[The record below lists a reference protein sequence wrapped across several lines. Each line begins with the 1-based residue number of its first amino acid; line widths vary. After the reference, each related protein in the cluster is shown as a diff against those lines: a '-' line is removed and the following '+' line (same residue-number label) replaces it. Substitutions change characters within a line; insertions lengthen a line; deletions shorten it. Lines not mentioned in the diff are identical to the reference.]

1 MKITRSLIN
10 NYQFTIVLVLLLL
23 VAGIF
28 SYLTMPRT
36 ENPEID
42 IPGASVVLIYPGTS
56 PVDLEQLVATPVED
70 ALNEIDDIKQINTT
84 INDGLVYITIEFF
97 YGSDPNEKYDKV
109 LQQINSIKA
118 DLPADIYDIITQ
130 KWTPSDVAMLQLAL
144 VSDSAS
150 YRLLNDK
157 AEKLKKDLK
166 LVNGV
171 KKVEIVASPEQKVR
185 IALDIEKMALMNIP
199 IEQVMN
205 AVVSNNANIP
215 GGAIKISDKS
225 FGVKTSGS
233 YQNLEEI
240 KNTVVNSYEGRIIYL
255 KNIAEVNFE
264 YEDDK
269 YLARV
274 NSEKA
279 IFITVNQ
286 KEGRNIF
293 NTKADIDKVLNKFKT
308 SLDKDIQL
316 ALVFDQSEDVSDRV
330 NGFLSNM
337 LQGIILVGAIILLA
351 LGFRSAIIV
360 MISIPLSVMIGLG
373 VIDILDFG
381 MEQMTIA
388 GLVVALGLLVDNSIV
403 MIENINRYILMGKTR
418 AEAAVMA
425 AQEIGWPII
434 SATVTTLL
442 AFIPIAMMPETTG
455 EFIRG
460 LPVTVVATL
469 VISLVLALTLT
480 PLVSS
485 KVLKKPLKNQKA
497 AAIKKTDFLRRI
509 VNGPYRN
516 ALRIALQKRWLT
528 VGAATI
534 MFILSMYV
542 FGFVGV
548 SFFPKA
554 EKPQLMIEVDLPDAT
569 NIDKTDEVIKKVE
582 SVLDTMDIVEYYAS
596 NVGHGNPRI
605 YYNVFSHNY
614 ASNYGNIFLKTKYYN
629 LEMFDALVDTLR
641 NRLNKIPGAKIAVKE
656 FEQGPDAD
664 APIMVYIKG
673 DDLDKLAEI
682 SKHFEELLRK
692 QPGAIN
698 LNNNLSKKRTDIY
711 FNINK
716 EKASMYGVPIFE
728 IDRTIRTA
736 VNGMVISTFRDKEG
750 KEYDIEM
757 RMPVGQDFTV
767 DDFDKVYVKSMS
779 GKIIPL
785 NQLAKMEFKKEPG
798 QISRFDLQ
806 RSVIISGYV
815 GKGAVIDDIM
825 APVLEELENYNFPTG
840 YSYHIGGELES
851 REESFGGMQIAVIIA
866 LISIF
871 AVLVLQFRSF
881 VQPLIIF
888 AAIPLAIIGSIWA
901 LLISGYTFSFT
912 SFIGLTSLIGIV
924 INNSIILVDFTNQ
937 LRKEGKS
944 MTEALQ
950 IAGETRFTPI
960 ILTTLTTIGG
970 LLPLTL
976 QGGTMWA
983 PMGWTI
989 IGGLLVSTFLTL
1001 LVVPVLY
1008 RLLVKETNYIIKNKN

>member
-1 MKITRSLIN
+1 MKITRSTIN
-10 NYQFTIVLVLLLL
+10 NYQFTIVVVALLLI
-23 VAGIF
+23 AGIY
-28 SYLTMPRT
+28 SYISMPRT

-42 IPGASVVLIYPGTS
+42 IPGTSVILIYPGTS

-70 ALNEIDDIKQINTT
+70 AINEIDDIKQMNTT
-84 INDGLVYITIEFF
+84 INDGLVAIMVEFT
-97 YGSDPNEKYDKV
+97 YGVDPSEKYDKV
-109 LQQINSIKA
+109 LQQINAIKN
-118 DLPADIYDIITQ
+118 DLPSDIYDIIVQ
-130 KWTPSDVAMLQLAL
+130 KWTPSDVAMMQLAL

-157 AEKLKKDLK
+157 AEKLKTELK
-166 LVNGV
+166 RIKGV
-171 KKVEIVASPEQKVR
+171 KKIEIQASPEQKVR
-185 IALDIEKMALMNIP
+185 VSLDMEKMALMNIT
-199 IEQVMN
+199 IDQVMN

-225 FGVKTSGS
+225 FGIKTSGA

-240 KNTVVNSYEGRIIYL
+240 KNTVVNSYQGRIIYL
-255 KNIAEVNFE
+255 RNIADVNFE

-274 NSEKA
+274 NGKKA
-279 IFITVNQ
+279 IFLTINQ

-293 NTKADIDKVLNKFKT
+293 ETREEIEKVISKFAKTLDRDI
-308 SLDKDIQL
+308 SLTN
-316 ALVFDQSEDVSDRV
+316 VFDQSVDVEVRV
-330 NGFLSNM
+330 SGFLSNM
-337 LQGIILVGAIILLA
+337 LQGIILVGIVMFVA
-351 LGFRSAIIV
+351 LGWRSAVIV
-360 MISIPLSVMIGLG
+360 MISIPLSIMIGLG
-373 VIDILDFG
+373 IIDNLDFG
-381 MEQMTIA
+381 MQQMTIA

-403 MIENINRYILMGKTR
+403 VIENINRYIAMGKTR
-418 AEAAVMA
+418 VEASVLA
-425 AQEIGWPII
+425 AQEIGWPVI
-434 SATVTTLL
+434 SATITTLL

-469 VISLVLALTLT
+469 VVSLILALTLT
-480 PLVSS
+480 PLISS
-485 KVLKKPLKNQKA
+485 KILKKPKA
-497 AAIKKTDFLRRI
+497 LSDMESNKKVGGMRRF
-509 VNGPYRN
+509 VEGPYRN
-516 ALRIALQKRWLT
+516 MLRTALTKRWLT
-528 VGAATI
+528 VGAAI
-534 MFILSMYV
+534 ILFVFSMYI

-569 NIDKTDEVIKKVE
+569 NIDRTNEVIKQVE
-582 SVLDTMDIVEYYAS
+582 SVLDTIDLIDTYAA
-596 NVGHGNPRI
+596 NVGHGNPRV

-614 ASNYGNIFLKTKYYN
+614 ASNYGDIFVRTKNY
-629 LEMFDALVDTLR
+629 EIKEFGKLVDSLR
-641 NRLNKIPGAKIAVKE
+641 SYLKDIPGTEIAVKE
-656 FEQGPDAD
+656 FEQGPDAG
-664 APIMVYIKG
+664 APIRIYIKG
-673 DDLDKLAEI
+673 DDLDELARI

-692 QPGAIN
+692 QPGTIN
-698 LNNNLSKKRTDIY
+698 VDNNLSKKRTDIY

-716 EKASMYGVPIFE
+716 EKASMYGVPIYE
-728 IDRTIRTA
+728 IDKTIRTA
-736 VNGMVISTFRDKEG
+736 VNGMVVSTFRDKEG

-757 RMPVGQDFTV
+757 RMPTGQEFSV
-767 DDFDKVYVKSMS
+767 DDFDKVYVKSYS

-785 NQLAKMEFKKEPG
+785 NQLAKMEFKNEPG

-806 RSVIISGYV
+806 RSVIISAYL
-815 GKGAVIDDIM
+815 GKGAIIDNVM
-825 APVLEELENYNFPTG
+825 APILQELKNYNFPTG

-851 REESFGGMQIAVIIA
+851 REDSFGGMQIAVIIA

-871 AVLVLQFRSF
+871 AVLVLQFKSF
-881 VQPLIIF
+881 AQPLIIF

-924 INNSIILVDFTNQ
+924 INNSIILVDFTNH
-937 LRKEGKS
+937 LRKEGK
-944 MTEALQ
+944 TIKEALQ

-1008 RLLVKETNYIIKNKN
+1008 SLFVKESSKNVRG

>member
-1 MKITRSLIN
+1 MKITRSSID
-10 NYQFTIVLVLLLL
+10 NYQFSIVVVVILLI
-23 VAGIF
+23 AGIF
-28 SYLTMPRT
+28 SYITMPRT

-42 IPGASVVLIYPGTS
+42 IPGASVGLIYPGTS

-84 INDGLVYITIEFF
+84 INDGVVFIRIEFF
-97 YGSDPNEKYDKV
+97 YGVDTDEKYDKI

-118 DLPADIYDIITQ
+118 DLPGDIYDVITQ

-150 YRLLNDK
+150 YRLLNEK
-157 AEKLKKDLK
+157 AEKLEKDLK
-166 LVNGV
+166 LINDV
-171 KKVEIVASPEQKVR
+171 KKVDIVASPEQKVR
-185 IALDIEKMALMNIP
+185 VALDMEKMALMNIT

-205 AVVSNNANIP
+205 AVISNNANIP

-225 FGVKTSGS
+225 FGIKTSGS

-274 NSEKA
+274 NGEKA
-279 IFITVNQ
+279 IFVTVNQ

-293 NTKADIDKVLNKFKT
+293 DTKAKIDKVLDKFKA

-316 ALVFDQSEDVSDRV
+316 TTVFDQSVDVYERV

-351 LGFRSAIIV
+351 LGFRSALIV

-373 VIDILDFG
+373 VIDVLGFG

-403 MIENINRYILMGKTR
+403 MIENINRYITAGKTR
-418 AEAAVMA
+418 IEAAVKA
-425 AQEIGWPII
+425 AQEIGWPIV
-434 SATVTTLL
+434 SATITTLL
-442 AFIPIAMMPETTG
+442 AFIPIAIMPETTG

-469 VISLVLALTLT
+469 VISLILALTLT
-480 PLVSS
+480 PLISS
-485 KVLKKPLKNQKA
+485 KILKKKKN
-497 AAIKKTDFLRRI
+497 KTTNVVKRTDLLRRI
-509 VNGPYRN
+509 INGPYRKT
-516 ALRIALQKRWLT
+516 LRTVLQRRWMTL
-528 VGAATI
+528 GAAVI
-534 MFILSMYV
+534 VFIFSMYI

-554 EKPQLMIEVDLPDAT
+554 EKPQLMLEVELPDAT
-569 NIDKTDEVIKKVE
+569 NIDKTNEVVKKVE
-582 SVLDTMDIVEYYAS
+582 AALDTMDIIEYYAA

-614 ASNYGNIFLKTKYYN
+614 SSNYGDIFLRTKYYD
-629 LEMFDALVDTLR
+629 LEMFDALVDSLR
-641 NRLNKIPGAKIAVKE
+641 NRLNKIPGAEIAVKE

-664 APIMVYIKG
+664 APIMIYIKG

-698 LNNNLSKKRTDIY
+698 IDNNLSKKRTDIY

-757 RMPVGQDFTV
+757 RMPVGQYFTV
-767 DDFDKVYVKSMS
+767 DDFDKVYVKSML

-806 RSVIISGYV
+806 RSVIVSGYV
-815 GKGAVIDDIM
+815 GKGAVIDEIM

-851 REESFGGMQIAVIIA
+851 REESFGGLQIAVIIA

-881 VQPLIIF
+881 VQPVIIF

-944 MTEALQ
+944 MKEALQ

-1008 RLLVKETNYIIKNKN
+1008 SLLVKEKSH

>member
-1 MKITRSLIN
+1 MKITRSSIN
-10 NYQFTIVLVLLLL
+10 NYQFTTVVVLLLL
-23 VAGIF
+23 IAGIF

-36 ENPEID
+36 ENPEIN
-42 IPGASVVLIYPGTS
+42 IPGVTVVLIYPGTS
-56 PVDLEQLVATPVED
+56 PFDLEQLVATPVED
-70 ALNEIDDIKQINTT
+70 VINEIDDIKKINTT
-84 INDGLVYITIEFF
+84 INDGLVLITVEFF
-97 YGSDPNEKYDKV
+97 YGSDPDEKYDKV
-109 LQQINSIKA
+109 LQQINSIKSE
-118 DLPADIYDIITQ
+118 LPDDIYDIIVQ

-144 VSDSAS
+144 ISDSAS

-157 AEKLKKDLK
+157 AEKLEKELK
-166 LVNGV
+166 LVDGV
-171 KKVEIVASPEQKVR
+171 KKVDIQACPQQKVR
-185 IALDIEKMALMNIP
+185 VSLDMEKMALMNIT
-199 IEQVMN
+199 IDHVMN

-215 GGAIKISDKS
+215 GGSIKISDKS
-225 FGVKTSGS
+225 FGIKTSGS
-233 YQNLEEI
+233 YQSLEEI

-255 KNIAEVNFE
+255 RNIADVNFE
-264 YEDDK
+264 YEDNN

-274 NSEKA
+274 NGKKA
-279 IFITVNQ
+279 IFVTVNQ

-293 NTKADIDKVLNKFKT
+293 KTREKAEEVLRRFQL
-308 SLDKDIQL
+308 SLDKDIQM
-316 ALVFDQSEDVSDRV
+316 AVVFDQSVDVDNRV

-373 VIDILDFG
+373 AIDVLGFG

-403 MIENINRYILMGKTR
+403 IIENINRYILMGKSR
-418 AEAAVMA
+418 IEASVLA
-425 AQEIGWPII
+425 AKEIGWPIV

-469 VISLVLALTLT
+469 IISLILALTLT
-480 PLVSS
+480 PLLSS
-485 KVLKKPLKNQKA
+485 KILKKPNFKKEA
-497 AAIKKTDFLRRI
+497 KIKKTDFLRRI
-509 VNGPYRN
+509 VDGPYRKTLRM
-516 ALRIALQKRWLT
+516 ALSRRWLT
-528 VGAATI
+528 VFAAI
-534 MFILSMYV
+534 VLFIFSMYI

-554 EKPQLMIEVDLPDAT
+554 EKPQLMIEVDLPDGT
-569 NIDKTDEVIKKVE
+569 NIDKTNKVMKKVE
-582 SVLDTMDIVEYYAS
+582 AVLDTMNIVEYYAS
-596 NVGHGNPRI
+596 NIGHGNPRI
-605 YYNVFSHNY
+605 YYNVFSHNF
-614 ASNYGNIFLKTKYYN
+614 ASNYGDIFLRTKYYDVKT
-629 LEMFDALVDTLR
+629 FDILVDSLR
-641 NRLNKIPGAKIAVKE
+641 SYFKHISGAEIAVKE
-656 FEQGPDAD
+656 FEQGPDAS
-664 APIMVYIKG
+664 APIMIYIKG
-673 DDLDKLAEI
+673 DDLEVLGRI
-682 SKHFEELLRK
+682 SGGFEELLRQ

-698 LNNNLSKKRTDIY
+698 IENNLSKKRTDLY

-716 EKASMYGVPIFE
+716 EKASMYGVPIYE
-728 IDRTIRTA
+728 IDKTIRTA
-736 VNGMVISTFRDKEG
+736 VNGLVISTFRDKEG

-757 RMPVGQDFTV
+757 RMPTGQEFTV
-767 DDFDKVYVKSMS
+767 SDFDKVYVKSLS

-785 NQLAKMEFKKEPG
+785 NQLARMEFKKEPG

-806 RSVIISGYV
+806 RSVILSGYV

-825 APVLEELENYNFPTG
+825 APIISELEAYNWPAG
-840 YSYHIGGELES
+840 YSYHIGGELEN
-851 REESFGGMQIAVIIA
+851 RQESFGGMQIAVIIA

-901 LLISGYTFSFT
+901 LLITGYTFSFT

-937 LRKEGKS
+937 LRKGGKS
-944 MTEALQ
+944 MQEALQ
-950 IAGETRFTPI
+950 MAGETRFIPI

-1001 LVVPVLY
+1001 LVVPVMYSLFVKDNNIE
-1008 RLLVKETNYIIKNKN
+1008 LVENAS